1 MCNCIETIK
10 EQMLKNMT
18 EQKGFTE
25 VIDEPFFVNYA
36 IYPVV
41 KPYFPIKG
49 AYMEGKRK
57 RKFEVS
63 FYPTFCLFCGEKYEE
78 ESE

>member
-1 MCNCIETIK
+1 MCDCITIIK
-10 EQMLKNMT
+10 AEMLKKMT

-25 VIDEPFFVNYA
+25 VIDEPDFVNKSW
-36 IYPVV
+36 YPEV
-41 KPYFPIKG
+41 KPYFPMKG
-49 AYMEGKRK
+49 VYMEGKRK

-78 ESE
+78 KSL